1 MGLKMNHILKSIV
14 GFFPRTVQ
22 FGGKWTATNKIFYF
36 YISGRSAGEASSLGG
51 RSLEAG
57 RPRGPQRIDPG

>member
-1 MGLKMNHILKSIV
+1 MDCHKYNY
-14 GFFPRTVQ
+14 
-22 FGGKWTATNKIFYF
+22 YF

-57 RPRGPQRIDPG
+57 RPRGSQRIDPG